1 MEKELKVAALRNGT
15 VIDHIPAEKLFQVV
29 SILQLKYSNIPI
41 TIGNNLESKHIG
53 TKGIIKIADRILS
66 DDETGKIAL
75 VAPNA
80 TINIIKEYQVVEK
93 RPLVPGDEVHDLV
106 HCANPVCITNHQPVP
121 TNFYVLKEEGRVKLK
136 CRYCEREFL
145 REEIK
150 LKKK

>member
-66 DDETGKIAL
+66 ADETGKIAL

-93 RPLVPGDEVHDLV
+93 RPLVPGDEVRDLV

-121 TNFYVLKEEGRVKLK
+121 TNFYVIKEEGRVKLK

>member
-15 VIDHIPAEKLFQVV
+15 VIDHIPANKLFKVV
-29 SILQLKYSNIPI
+29 SILQLKYSDCPI
-41 TIGNNLESKHIG
+41 TIGNNLESKHTG
-53 TKGIIKIADRILS
+53 TKGIIKISDRVLS

-80 TINIIKEYQVVEK
+80 TINIIQDYQVVEK

-106 HCANPVCITNHQPVP
+106 FCANPVCITNHQLVP
-121 TNFYVLKEEGRVKLK
+121 TNFYVLNEEGVVKLK

-145 REEIK
+145 RKEIK
-150 LKKK
+150 LKK

>member
-41 TIGNNLESKHIG
+41 SIGNNLESKHIG

>member
-15 VIDHIPAEKLFQVV
+15 VIDHIPADKLFQVV

-93 RPLVPGDEVHDLV
+93 LPLVPGDEVHDLV

-121 TNFYVLKEEGRVKLK
+121 TNFYVIKEEGRVKLK